1 MAVSVRNFIESLFH
15 NIWNVNSILILIVSA
30 SKSLSQARKIEHGD
44 VGYTVKN
51 RNCSP
56 LNAFSV
62 YGIIGSRLDGDQIR
76 LSISVFTGIIT
87 RNPVFKWNFKL
98 YEDSFDMYKEH
109 NDTSDDVNDMGE
121 ALEAAG

>member
-87 RNPVFKWNFKL
+87 N
-98 YEDSFDMYKEH
+98 E
-109 NDTSDDVNDMGE
+109 TSVPNIYLGR
-121 ALEAAG
+121 AILV

>member
-87 RNPVFKWNFKL
+87 ITRRFAELELYILMIKILQRFK
-98 YEDSFDMYKEH
+98 EVESE
-109 NDTSDDVNDMGE
+109 
-121 ALEAAG
+121 